1 MAKLAAVLTQRNLLQ
16 PAPGGPAGPR
26 RGRPPKAPEYL
37 AATMADLSQKLHD
50 DNPRS
55 SVSQATRLWKASGL
69 PEDKFVHRLH
79 EARSITQQQGSVQGK
94 PAKEDRQLVNRMPYF
109 FAVVEDL
116 LGLREDRQA

>member
-1 MAKLAAVLTQRNLLQ
+1 MAKLADVLTRHNLLRSA
-16 PAPGGPAGPR
+16 PAEPYGPR

-55 SVSQATRLWKASGL
+55 SVSQATRLWRASGL

-79 EARSITQQQGSVQGK
+79 EARSITQQQGSVKGK
-94 PAKEDRQLVNRMPYF
+94 PAKDDRQLVNRMPYF

-116 LGLREDRQA
+116 VGLKAGRQA